1 MQSGGGDA
9 AAHKNPKCG
18 CGAAAEAD
26 LLLVRNKILGRHPRA
41 PLIYT
46 NSRSQSGIPKPRKG
60 QDTVPEILDTWE
72 VKFGGR
78 HQTFPCCGFPQE
90 GFIKQEKLLMASFSF
105 CWLPAVPG
113 AEPVFAPQG
122 WRGGSSPGCCSGD
135 SPMTLRILW
144 SVSFPGVGSV
154 CESLGFGEE
163 KGC

>member
-1 MQSGGGDA
+1 MQS
-9 AAHKNPKCG
+9 AAHKNPSPVPNVGVGQQLRQICCWCEIKFFW
-18 CGAAAEAD
+18 
-26 LLLVRNKILGRHPRA
+26 RHPWA

-113 AEPVFAPQG
+113 AEPALVPQR